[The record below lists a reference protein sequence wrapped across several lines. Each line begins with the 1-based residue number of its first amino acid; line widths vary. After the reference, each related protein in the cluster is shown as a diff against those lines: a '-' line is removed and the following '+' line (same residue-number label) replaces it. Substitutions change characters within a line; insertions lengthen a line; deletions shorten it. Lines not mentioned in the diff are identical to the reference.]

1 VKHLRYCLA
10 LKNFAPL
17 RLRGKKMNI
26 ELRHLEYF
34 QAVAEELNFGRAA
47 ERLFISQPGLSR
59 QIKQMEEILEVQLF
73 ERTKRR
79 VELTAAGHYLKSE
92 ADYIFNHLELTK
104 TQLKEIAKGNI
115 GELRIG
121 FLGSAAHTVL
131 PELLVKISQKFPGI
145 KTTMEELSNSLQVE
159 MLEKDKLDLGFVR
172 LARVPEVLQM
182 KMVHQD
188 TFSVVLPLDHHLAEQ
203 GFKNVGQLK
212 EENFILFSHD
222 YSSIYYDKIMSI
234 CEDQD
239 FSPRITHKSVHAL
252 TIFKLVEAG
261 LGVAIV
267 PSSLQQG
274 YDLKVKFIELLM
286 IKQKTELFAVWKKGN
301 RNPAVSRVLEL
312 L

>member
-1 VKHLRYCLA
+1 
-10 LKNFAPL
+10 
-17 RLRGKKMNI
+17 MNI

-34 QAVAEELNFGRAA
+34 RAVAEELNFGRAA

-73 ERTKRR
+73 ERTKRK

-92 ADYIFNHLELTK
+92 VDYISNHLELTK
-104 TQLKEIAKGNI
+104 TQLKEIASGKI

-131 PELLVKISQKFPGI
+131 PELLVKISQSYPGI
-145 KTTMEELSNSLQVE
+145 QTSLEELSNAMQIE

-172 LARVPEVLQM
+172 LARVPDSLQM
-182 KMVHQD
+182 KVVHQD
-188 TFSVVLPLDHHLAEQ
+188 TFSVVLPLGHPLAE
-203 GFKNVGQLK
+203 GKFKHVGQLK
-212 EENFILFSHD
+212 KENFILFSQD

-234 CEDQD
+234 CEDRG
-239 FSPRITHKSVHAL
+239 FSPMITHKSVHAL

-267 PSSLQQG
+267 PTSLKEG
-274 YDLKVKFIELLM
+274 YDLKVKFMELDK
-286 IKQKTELFAVWKKGN
+286 IRQKTELYAVWKKGN
-301 RNPAVSRVLEL
+301 RNPAVSRVLDL
-312 L
+312 I

>member
-1 VKHLRYCLA
+1 
-10 LKNFAPL
+10 
-17 RLRGKKMNI
+17 MNI

-34 QAVAEELNFGRAA
+34 RAVAEELNFGRAA

-59 QIKQMEEILEVQLF
+59 QIKQMEEILGVQLF
-73 ERTKRR
+73 ERTKRK
-79 VELTAAGHYLKSE
+79 VELTAAGHFLRSE
-92 ADYIFNHLELTK
+92 VDYIFNHLELTK
-104 TQLKEIAKGNI
+104 TQLKEIAKGNV

-131 PELLVKISQKFPGI
+131 PDFLVKISREFPGI
-145 KTTMEELSNSLQVE
+145 QSSLEELSNAMQVE
-159 MLEKDKLDLGFVR
+159 MLEKDRLDLGFVR
-172 LARVPEVLQM
+172 LARVPNPLQM
-182 KMVHQD
+182 QVVHND
-188 TFSVVLPLDHHLAEQ
+188 TFSVVLPMGHPLSNG

-212 EENFILFSHD
+212 EEDFILFSHD
-222 YSSIYYDKIMSI
+222 YSSIYFDKIMSI
-234 CEDQD
+234 CEDQG

-267 PSSLQQG
+267 PTSLKEG
-274 YDLKVKFIELLM
+274 YDLKVNFIELKN

-301 RNPAVSRVLEL
+301 RNPALSKVLGL

>member
-1 VKHLRYCLA
+1 
-10 LKNFAPL
+10 
-17 RLRGKKMNI
+17 MTI

-34 QAVAEELNFGRAA
+34 RAVAEELNFGRAA
-47 ERLFISQPGLSR
+47 ERLYISQPGLSR

-92 ADYIFNHLELTK
+92 VDYIFNHLELTK
-104 TQLKEIAKGNI
+104 TQLKEIATGNI

-131 PELLVKISQKFPGI
+131 PELLVKISQHFPGI
-145 KTTMEELSNSLQVE
+145 QTTMEELSNTLQVE

-172 LARVPEVLQM
+172 LGRVSEVLQM

-188 TFSVVLPLDHHLAEQ
+188 TFSLVLPLDHHLAEH

-212 EENFILFSHD
+212 KENFILFSHD

-234 CEDQD
+234 CEDQG

-267 PSSLQQG
+267 PTSLQQG
-274 YDLKVKFIELLM
+274 YDLKVKFIELHK
-286 IKQKTELFAVWKKGN
+286 IKQKTELYAVWKKGN

>member
-1 VKHLRYCLA
+1 
-10 LKNFAPL
+10 
-17 RLRGKKMNI
+17 MTI

-34 QAVAEELNFGRAA
+34 RAVAEELNFGRAA

-59 QIKQMEEILEVQLF
+59 QIKQMEEILGVQLF

-79 VELTAAGHYLKSE
+79 VELTAAGHFLRSE
-92 ADYIFNHLELTK
+92 VDYIFNHLELTK
-104 TQLKEIAKGNI
+104 TQLKEIAKGNV

-131 PELLVKISQKFPGI
+131 PDFLVKISREFPGI
-145 KTTMEELSNSLQVE
+145 QSSLEELSNAMQVE
-159 MLEKDKLDLGFVR
+159 MLEKDRLDLGFVR
-172 LARVPEVLQM
+172 LARVPNPLQM
-182 KMVHQD
+182 QVVHID
-188 TFSVVLPLDHHLAEQ
+188 TFSVVLPMGHPLSNG

-212 EENFILFSHD
+212 EEDFILFSHD
-222 YSSIYYDKIMSI
+222 YSSIYFDKIMSI
-234 CEDQD
+234 CEDQG

-267 PSSLQQG
+267 PTSLKEG
-274 YDLKVKFIELLM
+274 YDLKVNFIELKN

-301 RNPAVSRVLEL
+301 RNPALSKVLGL

>member
-1 VKHLRYCLA
+1 
-10 LKNFAPL
+10 
-17 RLRGKKMNI
+17 MTI

-34 QAVAEELNFGRAA
+34 RAVAEELNFGRAA

-73 ERTKRR
+73 ERTKRK

-92 ADYIFNHLELTK
+92 VDYIFNHLELTK
-104 TQLKEIAKGNI
+104 SQLKEIALGNI

-131 PELLVKISQKFPGI
+131 PELLVKISQQFPGI
-145 KTTMEELSNSLQVE
+145 QTTMEELSNTLQVE

-203 GFKNVGQLK
+203 GFKHIGQLK

-234 CEDQD
+234 CEDQG

-267 PSSLQQG
+267 PTSLRQG
-274 YDLKVKFIELLM
+274 YDLKVKFIELDK
-286 IKQKTELFAVWKKGN
+286 IKQKTELYAVWKKGN
-301 RNPAVSRVLEL
+301 RNPAVSKVLGL
-312 L
+312 LK

>member
-1 VKHLRYCLA
+1 
-10 LKNFAPL
+10 
-17 RLRGKKMNI
+17 MNI
-26 ELRHLEYF
+26 EVRHLEYF
-34 QAVAEELNFGRAA
+34 LAVAEELNFGRAA
-47 ERLFISQPGLSR
+47 ERLFISQPGISR
-59 QIKQMEEILEVQLF
+59 QIKQMEEILAVQLF

-92 ADYIFNHLELTK
+92 VAYIFNHLELTK
-104 TQLKEIAKGNI
+104 TQLKEIAIGNI

-131 PELLVKISQKFPGI
+131 PELLVKISQHFPGI
-145 KTTMEELSNSLQVE
+145 QTTMDELSNTLQIE

-172 LARVPEVLQM
+172 LARVPEALQM
-182 KMVHQD
+182 KMVQQD
-188 TFSVVLPLDHHLAEQ
+188 TFSLVLPSDHDLSEEK
-203 GFKNVGQLK
+203 FKNVAQLK

-234 CEDQD
+234 CEDQN

-261 LGVAIV
+261 LGVAII

-274 YDLKVKFIELLM
+274 YDLKVKFIELNR
-286 IKQKTELFAVWKKGN
+286 IQQKTELYAVWKKGN
-301 RNPAVSRVLEL
+301 RNPALEKVLGL
-312 L
+312 MK

>member
-1 VKHLRYCLA
+1 
-10 LKNFAPL
+10 
-17 RLRGKKMNI
+17 MNI

-79 VELTAAGHYLKSE
+79 VELTSAGHYLKSE
-92 ADYIFNHLELTK
+92 VDYIFNHLDLTK
-104 TQLKEIAKGNI
+104 TQLKEIASGKI

-131 PELLVKISQKFPGI
+131 PELLVKISQNFPGI
-145 KTTMEELSNSLQVE
+145 QTTLEELSNAMQVE

-172 LARVPEVLQM
+172 LARVPEPLQM
-182 KMVHQD
+182 KVVNQD
-188 TFSVVLPLDHHLAEQ
+188 TFSVVLPLGHPLAD
-203 GFKNVGQLK
+203 GKFKHVGQLK

-222 YSSIYYDKIMSI
+222 YSSIYFDKIMSI
-234 CEDQD
+234 CEDQG
-239 FSPRITHKSVHAL
+239 FSPKITHKSVHAL

-267 PSSLQQG
+267 PTSLKEG
-274 YDLKVKFIELLM
+274 YDLKVKFIELEK
-286 IKQKTELFAVWKKGN
+286 IRQQTELFAVWKKGN
-301 RNPAVSRVLEL
+301 RNAALFKVLEL
-312 L
+312 I